1 MNRSGVE
8 SIDENEQD
16 HSEPELTSNENVPS
30 SRQRTI
36 VAALLTI
43 AVVAILALAI
53 NSGDNDNNAEEPPP
67 AGETVPTVSESVD
80 LGGEGDEELGSL
92 QVTGYLCPSASAAE
106 AACTDGGAVEVA
118 GASLRL
124 EDGRVFTL
132 EDVDR
137 QPDGSYA
144 WLNIPIGSYVLLA
157 EGLEGPDL
165 TVVRD
170 VGGSTGVIAEGWQ
183 IGNKDPNQPAIVQ
196 IFFVPDLGEGE
207 AAG

>member
-1 MNRSGVE
+1 M
-8 SIDENEQD
+8 DENEQEQ
-16 HSEPELTSNENVPS
+16 SEREPSADEQVSS

-53 NSGDNDNNAEEPPP
+53 NSGSNGSNPEEPPP
-67 AGETVPTVSESVD
+67 AAETNPTVSESVD
-80 LGGEGDEELGSL
+80 MGAEGDEELGSL
-92 QVTGYLCPSASAAE
+92 QVTGYLCPSASATE
-106 AACTDGGAVEVA
+106 AACTDGGAVEVT

-132 EDVDR
+132 DGVDR

-144 WLNIPIGSYVLLA
+144 WLNIPIGSYLLLA

-165 TVVRD
+165 TAVRD
-170 VGGSTGVIAEGWQ
+170 VGGSTGVTTEGWQ
-183 IGNKDPNQPAIVQ
+183 IGNQDPNQPAIIQ
-196 IFFVPDLGEGE
+196 IFFVPDVAEGE